1 VNYDLAL
8 IAKVLEDRNISRAIK
23 VGADK
28 PGLLGPE
35 AKTYWDLLKEHY
47 SRYHEVPT
55 VEMFRTTAPT
65 YHHVNV
71 LDSVEAI
78 VDNLKTTRLT
88 AEIES
93 ILSKVAKMN
102 SDDPWEA
109 KTEMLRLVDTI
120 AARHSKD
127 NSYYI
132 VGEDKDD
139 TLAMMKRL
147 QEANGLLG
155 YPWPWEYLNQ
165 NSIGVC
171 KGNAFY
177 IYGRQKSRK
186 TFLVLYMAL
195 FYWSIGLKVLFF
207 TREMSFEELKW
218 RLIALMCNFSY
229 LDCTKNNLPAGSE
242 KKIDEALTEVFDSG
256 RFIISDVADGVSG
269 FISAIED
276 IQPEIVFHDYFKAMA
291 DDAMGGKVNGEHRYV
306 ARVMDQMKSYI
317 TDKAKVP
324 LFFVG
329 HANREGDRS
338 RGRSSTE
345 HAWSDHITRRVD
357 GAFRVVTDGNTNRMA
372 MFLNAARSMQEGM
385 GMTLNAQLCEG
396 FGQFLG
402 SDYSWIKTMNEDE
415 DSGGSSSGSRS
426 NQAPQSNEVPEE
438 INIGSFR

>member
-1 VNYDLAL
+1 MNYDLAL
-8 IAKVLEDRNISRAIK
+8 VARVLEDRNISKAIRA
-23 VGADK
+23 GADK

-35 AKTYWDLLKEHY
+35 AKTYWDLLKEHHG
-47 SRYHEVPT
+47 RYHEVPT
-55 VEMFRTTAPT
+55 VEMFRSVAPT
-65 YHHVNV
+65 YHHVPV
-71 LDSVEAI
+71 QDSIEAL
-78 VDNLKTTRLT
+78 VDNLKTIRLT
-88 AEIES
+88 AEIEN
-93 ILSKVAKMN
+93 IVSKVAKLN
-102 SDDPWEA
+102 SNDPWEA

-120 AARHSKD
+120 AARHSKS

-147 QEANGLLG
+147 KEANGLLG

-165 NSIGVC
+165 NSVGVC
-171 KGNAFY
+171 GGNAFY

-186 TFLVLYMAL
+186 TFLLLYMAL

-218 RLIALMCNFSY
+218 RLIALMCNFNY
-229 LDCTKNNLPAGSE
+229 LDVTKNKLPPGSE
-242 KKIDEALTEVFDSG
+242 EKVEGVLSEVFSSG
-256 RFIISDVADGVSG
+256 RFIITDISDGISG
-269 FISAIED
+269 FMSAIED

-306 ARVMDQMKSYI
+306 ARVADQMKNYMS
-317 TDKAKVP
+317 DKAKVP

-329 HANREGDRS
+329 HANREGDKA
-338 RGRSSTE
+338 RGNSSTE

-357 GAFRVVTDGNTNRMA
+357 GAFRVVTDGSTNRMA
-372 MFLNAARSMQEGM
+372 MFVNAGRSIQEGI

-402 SDYSWIKTMNEDE
+402 TDYSWIKTIGD
-415 DSGGSSSGSRS
+415 DSSSSSNSRPAAQE
-426 NQAPQSNEVPEE
+426 QARGVPDE
-438 INIGSFR
+438 INIGSFK